1 MAKVLGVDKAR
12 PALGALVDEVVAGGE
27 PVVITKR
34 AGRVAVLVSYEEFTA
49 LKALAE
55 GKAKTRLRHA
65 LREIRR
71 AVREAR
77 LPGHLVEEAI
87 QAIRG
92 LR

>member
-12 PALGALVDEVVAGGE
+12 PALGTLVDEVVTGGE

-34 AGRVAVLVSYEEFTA
+34 EGRVAVLMSYEDFTA

-65 LREIRR
+65 LREIRH
-71 AVREAR
+71 AVRKSR
-77 LPGHLVEEAI
+77 LPVHLVDEVL
-87 QAIRG
+87 QATRG